1 MPKYL
6 QIKGIVP
13 IQIKNNKY
21 TEVFSS
27 YVSKDF
33 LVIDYDLRAQRL
45 SKINE
50 IQVGKMVSRIIY
62 TWVSRGTH
70 R

>member
-1 MPKYL
+1 MNPVITKSKTEQELVRGMPKYL

-33 LVIDYDLRAQRL
+33 LVID
-45 SKINE
+45 
-50 IQVGKMVSRIIY
+50 
-62 TWVSRGTH
+62 
-70 R
+70 